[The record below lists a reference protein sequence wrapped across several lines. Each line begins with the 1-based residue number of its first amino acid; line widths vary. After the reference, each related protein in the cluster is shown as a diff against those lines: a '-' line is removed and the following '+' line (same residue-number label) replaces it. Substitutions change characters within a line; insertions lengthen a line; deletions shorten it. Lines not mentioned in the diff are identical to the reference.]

1 MLKDK
6 NYVKYANFHIG
17 SAATKYTLH
26 VDGFTGNLG
35 DALKN
40 ITSNH
45 SLHLMLIMM
54 VILKKSVDFYFAE
67 IGGFV
72 TILL

>member
-1 MLKDK
+1 MTNAKK
-6 NYVKYANFHIG
+6 IKTYVKYANFPIG

-26 VDGFTGNLG
+26 VDRFTGNLG

-54 VILKKSVDFYFAE
+54 VILKNLWVFNLQRLVVS
-67 IGGFV
+67 
-72 TILL
+72 